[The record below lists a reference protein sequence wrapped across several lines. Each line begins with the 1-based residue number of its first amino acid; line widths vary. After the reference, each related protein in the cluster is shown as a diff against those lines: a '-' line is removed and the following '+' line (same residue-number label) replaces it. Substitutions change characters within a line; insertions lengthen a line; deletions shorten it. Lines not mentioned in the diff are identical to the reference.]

1 MSKTDPI
8 RTNEELN
15 EIKEELLKNHRWRDY
30 VLVVLGVNTAL
41 RISDLLN
48 LRWKDVYSFQSGKF
62 YQHIYLTERKTKKK
76 NVIMLNS
83 NVIKSLE
90 LLKENL
96 DTIKEDDFIIK
107 SRVSE
112 NKPIHRSRAYSIIR
126 EIAES
131 VGIEGHIACHSLR
144 KTFGYHAWKCGYS
157 PAVIMEIYNHS
168 SLEVTR
174 RYLSINQDDKDQVFM
189 NIKL

>member
-8 RTNEELN
+8 RTNEEIDK
-15 EIKEELLKNHRWRDY
+15 IKETLIKSHRWRDY
-30 VLVVLGVNTAL
+30 ALVVLGINTAL

-48 LRWKDVYSFQSGKF
+48 LRWKDVYNFHTDKF

-76 NVIMLNS
+76 NVITLNR
-83 NVIKSLE
+83 NVIDSLE
-90 LLKENL
+90 ILKERL
-96 DTIKEDDFIIK
+96 EIVKEDDFIIK

-126 EIAES
+126 EIAEDA
-131 VGIEGHIACHSLR
+131 GIEGHIACHSLR
-144 KTFGYHAWKCGYS
+144 KTFGYHAWKNGYS

-168 SLEVTR
+168 SLAVTR

-189 NIKL
+189 NLKL